1 MKLIKLAE
9 ITLAVMFGVI
19 TVVRLSATEHNITP
33 VAYFLEQIPADINA
47 PRYLP
52 SNAKDVITAKAR
64 LGQGMDV
71 TWLGGRHCERCT
83 NDIFGSRLKIVEVL
97 SGSAKDGQIFDVLFG
112 QRSEHREFIAY
123 PNTPDQRSREYTVVI
138 YLGEDGKRRLVP
150 FHISQTEYQKWH
162 DEMSAYQR
170 LRGQPGFRE

>member
-1 MKLIKLAE
+1 MKLTKLAG
-9 ITLAVMFGVI
+9 IAIFVMFGAI
-19 TVVRLSATEHNITP
+19 TVARLFATEQNMAP
-33 VAYFLEQIPADINA
+33 VAYFLEQTPPDIDT

-52 SNAKDVITAKAR
+52 SEAKDVITAKIR

-71 TWLGGRHCERCT
+71 AWLGGRHCEGCT

-97 SGSAKDGQIFDVLFG
+97 AGSAKVGQIFNVLFG

-138 YLGEDGKRRLVP
+138 YLGKDESWRLVP
-150 FHISQTEYQKWH
+150 FQISQPEYQKWH
-162 DEMSAYQR
+162 AEMSAYQR